1 MMPQPL
7 ADRYAERYRVYVETA
22 GEKLVLF
29 EEAPT
34 IEELTRKMEMHPPGV
49 RLLCTDV
56 LHEQPYRFMWWY
68 RVEVIRRI
76 PLRELGL
83 A

>member
-1 MMPQPL
+1 M
-7 ADRYAERYRVYVETA
+7 ET
-22 GEKLVLF
+22 
-29 EEAPT
+29 
-34 IEELTRKMEMHPPGV
+34 HPPGV